1 MEAGSLKNRLSK
13 KNLSKSNCNII
24 FLCFQKL
31 SSKKRNYILLRKAI
45 FLYWFFHWC
54 FDVKTRLGK
63 TSEVVKIL
71 ILMAAVFHN
80 VEGKRSGTNRKKI
93 HTSMKRVGYSNDKGV
108 ISNDLC

>member
-31 SSKKRNYILLRKAI
+31 SWKKRNYILLKKAI
-45 FLYWFFHWC
+45 VLYWFFHWC

-63 TSEVVKIL
+63 ISKVVKIL
-71 ILMAAVFHN
+71 FLMASV
-80 VEGKRSGTNRKKI
+80 
-93 HTSMKRVGYSNDKGV
+93 SN
-108 ISNDLC
+108 